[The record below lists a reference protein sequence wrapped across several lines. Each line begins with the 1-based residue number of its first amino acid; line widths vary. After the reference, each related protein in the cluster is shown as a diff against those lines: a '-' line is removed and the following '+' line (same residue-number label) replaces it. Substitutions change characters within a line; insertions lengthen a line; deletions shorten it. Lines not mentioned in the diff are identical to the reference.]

1 MFLKFSFLP
10 GCLPKLRGMALQEN
24 KGGFEN
30 LSPPSSNAY
39 LKGHHFPLVA
49 AIIKAQVINCFFV
62 IINCEGSP
70 QSRNCFSREG
80 WGERESK
87 RESHLSATRM
97 PVNFQKG
104 EGRGHELSSMTTF
117 ISGSWAVEMS
127 SQV

>member
-10 GCLPKLRGMALQEN
+10 GSLPKLHGMALQEN

-70 QSRNCFSREG
+70 KSRNYCGRERKRERE
-80 WGERESK
+80 GERE
-87 RESHLSATRM
+87 REGAISVPHGCLSTSRKEREGVM
-97 PVNFQKG
+97 NFLQ
-104 EGRGHELSSMTTF
+104 
-117 ISGSWAVEMS
+117 
-127 SQV
+127 